1 MKVGDC
7 MIKDPHAVREDASMK
22 EVVMLMRQHH
32 IRHLPVTEG
41 TILVGIVTDRD
52 IRKASPSLL
61 SGVEM
66 SEYEEV
72 LSNTP
77 ISRIMTR
84 EPFTVTAETDLKDAV
99 QVLVDKTV
107 GGLPVVD
114 GQELVGIFTET
125 DALKVLMN
133 VLSEVAQ

>member
-1 MKVGDC
+1 
-7 MIKDPHAVREDASMK
+7 
-22 EVVMLMRQHH
+22 
-32 IRHLPVTEG
+32 
-41 TILVGIVTDRD
+41 
-52 IRKASPSLL
+52 
-61 SGVEM
+61 M